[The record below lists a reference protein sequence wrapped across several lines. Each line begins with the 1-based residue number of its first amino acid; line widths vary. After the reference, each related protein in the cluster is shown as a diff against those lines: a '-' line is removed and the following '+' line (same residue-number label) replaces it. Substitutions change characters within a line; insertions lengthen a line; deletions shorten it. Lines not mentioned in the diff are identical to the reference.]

1 MKRGTIWGREVCMQ
15 GGPIAYVVYRKAF
28 GGDLARDILDAYRD
42 GDVTVEQF
50 LRFAWTM
57 ARTHDPATSDY
68 EAWLGEFDPEM
79 FSLADSPVEVIDSA
93 ICAELFRIRPT
104 GRAARLAKRI
114 RGALSRW
121 LGRLSQRLGAA

>member
-1 MKRGTIWGREVCMQ
+1 MQRGTIWGREICFQ

-42 GDVTVEQF
+42 DGVTVEQF

-57 ARTHDPATSDY
+57 ARTYDPATSDY
-68 EAWLGEFDPEM
+68 EDWLREFDPEG
-79 FSLADSPVEVIDSA
+79 FSVADSPVGVIDSA
-93 ICAELFRIRPT
+93 ICAELFRIRQT
-104 GRAARLAKRI
+104 GRAARAFGRA
-114 RGALSRW
+114 RRALSRW